1 MVKSFGGEGRSR
13 KSIYQTIAVIYKK
26 TFMVFG
32 ITSSTSYSNEFGTSQ
47 MKKNFSKAKIGGI
60 QTTSWKI

>member
-32 ITSSTSYSNEFGTSQ
+32 ITSSTSYSNEFGTTQ
-47 MKKNFSKAKIGGI
+47 MKKKLFKG
-60 QTTSWKI
+60 